1 MLIAIATIIIALLAL
16 ILIGVLHQ
24 NVKLRDD
31 LSYRESNS
39 VSLESVN
46 PKIRASARDEVI
58 EHIQT
63 YWGSDGHHNA

>member
-16 ILIGVLHQ
+16 ILIVMVYQ

-31 LSYRESNS
+31 LSHKESNS
-39 VSLESVN
+39 VSLESVD

-58 EHIQT
+58 EHIHT
-63 YWGSDGHHNA
+63 YWGK